1 MSLSFDLQNSGD
13 CLREFQRKVADFKSD
28 SLNTGKARDCAISAW
43 HICDWVH
50 KEHGLRLRYNKLSAL
65 HRDVK
70 TSCPELGYLQDVANG
85 RKHKLLAYHPSVRK
99 AYEHRGAF
107 SGGFSRGF
115 DISRLVLELAG
126 GAEVDF
132 EDVLE
137 AALSFWV
144 GFFKKHSVP
153 I

>member
-13 CLREFQRKVADFKSD
+13 CLREFQRKVAGFKGD
-28 SLNTGKARDCAISAW
+28 SLNTEKARDCAIAAW

-50 KEHGLRLRYNKLSAL
+50 KEHGSRLGYNKQRAL
-65 HRDVK
+65 QSHVK

-85 RKHKLLAYHPSVRK
+85 RKHKLLTYSPSIRK

-107 SGGFSRGF
+107 SGGFSRDY
-115 DISRLVLELAG
+115 DISRLMLELEG
-126 GAEVDF
+126 GTKVDF

-137 AALSFWV
+137 GALSYWV
-144 GFFKKHSVP
+144 GFFKKHGVP
-153 I
+153 T